1 MDRRRAG
8 SPSLRARGRV
18 APQVR
23 AAIASSRAIAMPAH
37 RCPRTRRAPKRTRRD
52 GRGPRWAPGCG
63 AWPGPQHAR
72 ARERP
77 KRGGRARGMPP
88 ARSTG
93 TCASGR
99 AESVA
104 PRASTRPA
112 MGSRTEA
119 GHHAAHPDRPRS
131 SARSM
136 PRGPLMRAHPP
147 RHRPG
152 RPSRP
157 APCRRATRSPG
168 ACPWACRC
176 VQYREACCQG

>member
-8 SPSLRARGRV
+8 SASLRARGRV

-37 RCPRTRRAPKRTRRD
+37 RCLRTRRVLKRPRHG
-52 GRGPRWAPGCG
+52 GRGPRWAPGFG
-63 AWPGPQHAR
+63 AWPGPQRAR

-77 KRGGRARGMPP
+77 KGAGRARCMPH

-93 TCASGR
+93 RSASGP
-99 AESVA
+99 AGCVG

-136 PRGPLMRAHPP
+136 PQGPLMRARPP

-176 VQYREACCQG
+176 AQYREACCQG